1 MSTHPAT
8 EIDPVTLQVIATS
21 LSGIVR
27 EVTGSLFRTGFS
39 TIVRESQDGS
49 CGLTDV
55 EGRLIGQHVVLPLH
69 CGAFPAIVQGI
80 RRAYALDEI
89 EEGDAFITN
98 HPYLGGSPH
107 SVDMG
112 VATPIFYRGELVGF
126 ACNIAHKSD
135 LGGLVPG
142 SGSGKAREIYHEGI
156 HLPPIKYVSR
166 GRFLKEIEAIVRAN
180 SRTPDVVI
188 GDMQGQVGTNRIAE
202 QRFQRLLDKYGSETV
217 LRSFEVIFD
226 KTEQRVRQALAR
238 WPDGTHEAEGYMD
251 NDGIDL
257 ERPVR
262 IHVRV
267 AKAGDRIHFDFSG
280 SDSQTSGPVNINP
293 PLVRACCYYA
303 LVALIDPTLPT
314 NEGLSRVAETTFAP
328 SSVLSPTMPAPCNSY
343 FQTASCTVETLL
355 TAMAPFVP
363 DKAIAWGGGTGAWIV
378 GGRNVQ
384 TGQTYVQYELMGA
397 GAGARRAKDGVS
409 GTDQHL
415 GNCRTAPIEI
425 IESEFPV
432 RLRRFELVP
441 DSGGP
446 GQYRGGLGMVREYEL
461 LGDEPVRSSMR
472 CDRHRVRGPGLEGGQ
487 PGTVGGAWVNP
498 GAPDERWLEARHGD
512 EILQPGDVVRL
523 VRGGGGGFGD
533 PHHRDPRQVRDDLEN
548 GYVTPAAARE
558 VYGLTD

>member
-1 MSTHPAT
+1 MAT
-8 EIDPVTLQVIATS
+8 AARTSIDPVTLQVIATS

-27 EVTGSLFRTGFS
+27 EVTNSLFRTGFS

-49 CGLTDV
+49 CGLTDA

-80 RRAYALDEI
+80 RRAYPLAEI
-89 EEGDAFITN
+89 EEGDAYITN

-112 VATPIFYRGELVGF
+112 VATPVFYQGELVGF

-166 GRFLKEIEAIVRAN
+166 GRLIREVEEIIRAN

-188 GDMQGQVGTNRIAE
+188 GDMRGQVGTNRIAE
-202 QRFQRLLDKYGSETV
+202 QRFQRLLDKYGKDTV
-217 LRSFEVIFD
+217 LSSFELIFD

-238 WPDGTHEAEGYMD
+238 WPDGVQEAEGFLD
-251 NDGIDL
+251 NDGVDL

-262 IHVRV
+262 VHVRV
-267 AKAGDRIHFDFSG
+267 TKTGDRIHFDFSG
-280 SDSQTSGPVNINP
+280 SDPQTKGPVNIRP

-314 NEGLSRVAETTFAP
+314 NEGLQRVAETTFAE
-328 SSVLSPTMPAPCNSY
+328 SSVLNPTLPAPCNSY
-343 FQTASCTVETLL
+343 FQTASAVVETLL
-355 TAMAPFVP
+355 TALAPFVP
-363 DKAIAWGGGTGAWIV
+363 EKAIAWGGGTGAWIV
-378 GGRNVQ
+378 GGRNRH
-384 TGQTYVQYELMGA
+384 TGQNYVQYELMGA
-397 GAGARRAKDGVS
+397 GAGARRHKDGVS

-432 RLRRFELVP
+432 RIRRFDLLP

-446 GQYRGGLGMVREYEL
+446 GEHRGGLGMVREYLL

-472 CDRHRVRGPGLEGGQ
+472 CDRYRVRGPGLDGGQ
-487 PGTVGGAWVNP
+487 PGSLGAAIVNP
-498 GAPDERWLEARHGD
+498 GQPDERHLEARHGD
-512 EILQPGDVVRL
+512 EMLNPGDVVL
-523 VRGGGGGFGD
+523 LLRGGGAGFG
-533 PHHRDPRQVRDDLEN
+533 PVERRDPRRVRDDLEN
-548 GYVTPAAARE
+548 GYISVAAART
-558 VYGLTD
+558 VYGLED